1 MDRVDIKPIGER
13 KRNTVLMIAS
23 LSKVKGLST
32 FMAVAELLPDLHF
45 RLMLSADMES
55 IQAYLE
61 QSIPKNVELIP
72 AQSNIHPYLREAD
85 LMLNLSNPFLCVET
99 FGMTILEAMAYGVPS
114 IAPNI
119 GGPIELI
126 EDGYNGF
133 CVDVTDAKVVAEKIK
148 EVLGLDNYERFA
160 DNAQAGFER
169 FR

>member
-1 MDRVDIKPIGER
+1 
-13 KRNTVLMIAS
+13 
-23 LSKVKGLST
+23 
-32 FMAVAELLPDLHF
+32 
-45 RLMLSADMES
+45 
-55 IQAYLE
+55 
-61 QSIPKNVELIP
+61 
-72 AQSNIHPYLREAD
+72 
-85 LMLNLSNPFLCVET
+85 MLNLSNPFLCVET

-160 DNAQAGFER
+160 DNALAGFER

>member
-1 MDRVDIKPIGER
+1 MRRDFWYD
-13 KRNTVLMIAS
+13 
-23 LSKVKGLST
+23 
-32 FMAVAELLPDLHF
+32 HF
-45 RLMLSADMES
+45 RGE
-55 IQAYLE
+55 
-61 QSIPKNVELIP
+61 
-72 AQSNIHPYLREAD
+72 
-85 LMLNLSNPFLCVET
+85 
-99 FGMTILEAMAYGVPS
+99 AYGVPS

-160 DNAQAGFER
+160 DNALAGFER